1 MEIRLNKYIAQSGIC
16 SRRKADD
23 LIKQGKVKV
32 NNQIVKDLGTKVN
45 PEKDKVSVEGKR
57 IKPLGKEIFIKLY
70 KPVGYLTQLG
80 KDKFGKKTLSDLFEE
95 VGIKENVFP
104 VGRLDY
110 ESEGLLLLT
119 NQGDFAYKISHPKF
133 KIPKTYIV
141 EIDRRIS
148 HSEFNKLVKGTK
160 LEDGFFK
167 PDEIK
172 ILKKKRNSTIL
183 EMTIHSGKKR
193 IIRRYMKAFGY
204 NVKRLIR
211 TKIGNID
218 LEGIDE
224 KKIWKYLK
232 PDFVKESFK
241 RYDKRNN
248 TKQR

>member
-1 MEIRLNKYIAQSGIC
+1 MEIRLNKYISQSGIC
-16 SRRKADD
+16 SRRKADQ
-23 LIKQGKVKV
+23 LIKEGKVKV
-32 NNQIVKDLGTKVN
+32 NNQIVKDLGIKIN
-45 PEKDKVSVEGKR
+45 SEKDKVSVEGKE
-57 IKPLGKEIFIKLY
+57 IKPSQKEICIKLY

-80 KDKFGKKTLSDLFEE
+80 KDKFGKKTLSDLFKE
-95 VGIKENVFP
+95 VGIKENIFP

-119 NQGDFAYKISHPKF
+119 NNGDFAYKISHPKF
-133 KIPKTYIV
+133 KVPKTYVV

-160 LEDGFFK
+160 LEDGFMK

-183 EMTIHSGKKR
+183 EITIHSGKKR

-218 LEGIDE
+218 LEGLDE
-224 KKIWKYLK
+224 KKVWKYMN
-232 PDFVKESFK
+232 PDKVKESFK
-241 RYDKRNN
+241 RYDKGNN
-248 TKQR
+248 IK